1 MARLN
6 NIVKFI
12 MINVNILITFA
23 GMFFIGFA
31 LYLRFGNWGDL
42 DPGFFVGTSVI
53 LALFGVSTSIAGCI
67 GCQGI
72 NNQTMKFGK
81 YIYTFCG

>member
-23 GMFFIGFA
+23 GTFFVGFA
-31 LYLRFGNWGDL
+31 FYLWFANWGDL
-42 DPGFFVGTSVI
+42 DPGFFVGTGVI

-72 NNQTMKFGK
+72 NHQTIKFGK
-81 YIYTFCG
+81 KF